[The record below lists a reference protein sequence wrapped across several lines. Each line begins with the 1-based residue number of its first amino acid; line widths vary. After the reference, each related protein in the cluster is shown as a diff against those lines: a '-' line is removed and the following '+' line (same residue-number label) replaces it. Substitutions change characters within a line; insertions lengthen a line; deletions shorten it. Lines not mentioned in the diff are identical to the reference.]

1 MQNITTD
8 ASVVKK
14 LPGNCCYK
22 WLGYGTLQSSGI
34 TCKEKVAGAK
44 SLHKQQSGCSENQ
57 TRHVNFSALLSLV
70 LVEQQGEEFES
81 AMLTT
86 LQNNVPNKVT
96 LSRYM
101 VYIRLTVAFVRRNT
115 SYTTE
120 KKN

>member
-1 MQNITTD
+1 MQERKVFIRSKAD
-8 ASVVKK
+8 VAKIK
-14 LPGNCCYK
+14 LDM
-22 WLGYGTLQSSGI
+22 S
-34 TCKEKVAGAK
+34 
-44 SLHKQQSGCSENQ
+44 
-57 TRHVNFSALLSLV
+57 NFQRYFLSYLSNNR
-70 LVEQQGEEFES
+70 GEEFES

>member
-1 MQNITTD
+1 M
-8 ASVVKK
+8 
-14 LPGNCCYK
+14 
-22 WLGYGTLQSSGI
+22 
-34 TCKEKVAGAK
+34 
-44 SLHKQQSGCSENQ
+44 
-57 TRHVNFSALLSLV
+57 LLSLV
-70 LVEQQGEEFES
+70 PVEQQGEKFES